1 MFDLH
6 RHDEF
11 STFDG
16 FGKPLELAQLAKNL
30 GHNALCTTNHGNTN
44 GLIQTYKACKETGI
58 KAVLGVEG
66 YFLPKYAEQQ
76 RGYHLILIAKNLQ
89 GYQNLNRIQYAGEK
103 QKYYNPI
110 WDFKMLKKYN
120 DGLICSTACVAGYL
134 SQCIINNKLNLAE
147 KFLLKMKEIFN
158 DDFYIEIQPY
168 KIDDKKTQE
177 KVNVESIK
185 LAQKLNIKCILTSD
199 SHRGAKKDFDTYLKM
214 HEVSGHDLKWIE
226 DTYKERY
233 MPLVGEL
240 ETRFKKMHKND
251 FTKSE
256 LDKMAN
262 DFMYNLDCIYDKCE
276 SNYLDALPLLLP
288 KLTND
293 KDANK
298 KMLINNV
305 KNGLKERKK
314 YNKEY
319 IKRAKEE
326 LDVIIYHD
334 FVDYFLMVADYVNW
348 SKEQGI
354 VVGAG
359 RGSVCNSIVAYALGI
374 TEVDSIKL
382 QLDFRRFLRK
392 DKKKLPDVDLDFET
406 KRRGEVINYLCTKYK
421 GKAARICSY
430 GLYKI
435 DNLINDLAKVCGLQT
450 DKTVDKTMANTNKT
464 TIAEIKKLCRS
475 YLDESEHLKTEEFLN
490 DANVKYYNKM
500 YDNIMLHFS
509 KMYLKVRYIGTHAAG
524 VAITG
529 GNILDYTALRIDNK
543 TGDIYT
549 NYDLEDIENINVI
562 KFDILGLRTME
573 SIGELRKSTG
583 VTCNY
588 DDIINDEAL
597 YKDFREG
604 KTDGI
609 FQLEKNAAKNILAK
623 IECDCF
629 NDVVAASSMNRPA
642 PLKAKMPEAYAVNK
656 KNIEQ
661 AKKSKYW
668 QYTSDS
674 YGTIIYQEQLMLI
687 CTQIGQMSWGDAD
700 KVLKLMK
707 HGEADALRQL
717 EKDKKENGISLKEKF
732 IGGAIK
738 TGLTEKEATELFN
751 GMLTYSFVKGH
762 GSGYSL
768 ISMEEMYYKHYYPVQ
783 YWYCK
788 LKYAGNET
796 MYNSFCAKAVADNCL
811 IFLPHVNLST
821 VKTRLRKIDGEYVL
835 QQGLSDI
842 KNVGE
847 KAVEYIIQERKK
859 GIFPCFDNFYDR
871 CKSRTVTTR
880 VIDTLLEQGA
890 LEFNKKVYL
899 KRVTMYNSSLYSRA
913 LRS

>member
-44 GLIQTYKACKETGI
+44 GLIQTYKACKEVNL
-58 KAVLGVEG
+58 KAILGVEG
-66 YFLPKYAEQQ
+66 YFLPKYVEQQ

-89 GYQNLNRIQYAGEK
+89 GYQNLNRIQYEGEK

-110 WDFKMLKKYN
+110 WDLEFLEKYH
-120 DGLICSTACVAGYL
+120 DGLICSTACIAGYL
-134 SQCIINNKLNLAE
+134 SQCIINNNFNMAE
-147 KFLLKMKEIFN
+147 KFLLKMKKIFK

-168 KIDDKKTQE
+168 KIDDKQTQE
-177 KVNVESIK
+177 KVNFESIK

-199 SHRGAKKDFDTYLKM
+199 SHRGAKEDFDTYLKM
-214 HEVSGHDLKWIE
+214 HEISGHDLTWIE
-226 DTYKERY
+226 ETYKERY
-233 MPLVGEL
+233 MPRLGEL
-240 ETRFKKMHKND
+240 EARFKKMHKDD
-251 FTKSE
+251 FAKNE
-256 LDKMAN
+256 LVKMTN
-262 DFMYNLDCIYDKCE
+262 EFMYNLDCIYNKCE
-276 SNYLDALPLLLP
+276 DNYLDSLPLLLP
-288 KLTND
+288 ELTDN
-293 KDANK
+293 KSENK
-298 KMLINNV
+298 KILIDNV
-305 KNGLKERKK
+305 KNGLKKRNK

-348 SKEQGI
+348 SKKHDI
-354 VVGAG
+354 VVGPG

-392 DKKKLPDVDLDFET
+392 DKKKFPDIDLDFET
-406 KRRGEVINYLCTKYK
+406 KRRREVIEYLCTKYK

-450 DKTVDKTMANTNKT
+450 DKTVDKITVNANKMI
-464 TIAEIKKLCRS
+464 IADIKKICRS
-475 YLDESEHLKTEEFLN
+475 YLDESEHLMTEDFLN
-490 DANVKYYNKM
+490 DANVKIYNKM

-529 GNILDYTALRIDNK
+529 GNILDYTALRIDSK

-549 NYDLEDIENINVI
+549 NYDLEDIEAINVI

-573 SIGELRKSTG
+573 SIGDLRKSTG
-583 VTCNY
+583 ITVKY
-588 DDIINDEAL
+588 DDILKDNAL

-609 FQLEKNAAKNILAK
+609 FQLEKNAAKNILAE
-623 IECDCF
+623 INCDCF
-629 NDVVAASSMNRPA
+629 NDVVAASSMNRPG
-642 PLKAKMPEAYAVNK
+642 PLKAKMPETYARNK

-661 AKKSKYW
+661 AKQSKYW
-668 QYTSDS
+668 KYTSDS

-687 CTQIGQMSWGDAD
+687 CTQIGQMSWNDAD

-732 IGGAIK
+732 IGGAIE
-738 TGLTEKEATELFN
+738 TGLTESEATELFN

-768 ISMEEMYYKHYYPVQ
+768 ISLEEMYYKHYYPVQ

-788 LKYAGNET
+788 LKYAQNET

-811 IFLPHVNLST
+811 IFLPHINLST
-821 VKTRLRKIDGEYVL
+821 VKTRLRKIDNEYVL

-842 KNVGE
+842 KNVGD

-859 GIFPCFDNFYDR
+859 GIFTSYDNFYDR

-880 VIDTLLEQGA
+880 VIQTLLEQGA
-890 LEFNKKVYL
+890 LEFDKRVYL

-913 LRS
+913 LRN